1 MWMAVDR
8 IEGEYVILI
17 DDSGKAHELPLQAYL
32 QTVGQPPVETHVLH
46 CTMID
51 GVIASATYDPQETQR
66 RLDAA
71 RARLER
77 LKQRSKP

>member
-8 IEGEYVILI
+8 TEGDYVILI
-17 DDSGKAHELPLQAYL
+17 DDESNIHQLTQQEYL
-32 QTVGQPPVETHVLH
+32 KITGRPPVESHVLRCELAH
-46 CTMID
+46 GKI
-51 GVIASATYDPQETQR
+51 ISAAYDPEETQR

-77 LKQRSKP
+77 LKQRSNS

>member
-8 IEGEYVILI
+8 TEGNYVILI
-17 DDSGKAHELPLQAYL
+17 DDQGNIHQLTQQEYL
-32 QTVGQPPVETHVLH
+32 ATAGLPPVESHVLR
-46 CTMID
+46 CELTNGQIT
-51 GVIASATYDPQETQR
+51 SAVYDPEETQR